1 MRLVATNFLAVKSW
15 SLRFVLFFFPF
26 DLQEYNLSEFVGV
39 CIELSIKSRLR
50 Q

>member
-1 MRLVATNFLAVKSW
+1 MSRSFKFS
-15 SLRFVLFFFPF
+15 RCQVLESQICPFFFPF